1 MWGGGANLKILRQ
14 KAEEFPLIHWGDE
27 FRFFFILRDYQ
38 KYMVISELRELS
50 NKYRLNKTE
59 FEKDA
64 KIVRAYYHEWL
75 DSVATQK
82 AADRAWISFDTY
94 LNKRNLTFLN
104 KMKGSLFRGI
114 ALHFIIRS
122 WE

>member
-1 MWGGGANLKILRQ
+1 
-14 KAEEFPLIHWGDE
+14 
-27 FRFFFILRDYQ
+27 
-38 KYMVISELRELS
+38 MVISELRELS

-59 FEKDA
+59 FEKDER
-64 KIVRAYYHEWL
+64 IVRAYYHDRL

-82 AADRAWISFDTY
+82 AADRAWISFDKY

-104 KMKGSLFRGI
+104 KMKDSLFCGI

-122 WE
+122 